1 LLIKLALELTNIL
14 FMKSLRI
21 TKVWTI
27 FLVYILAG
35 MAGANPLV
43 LCLGEQGHIGIEA
56 TGLNQSCDGY
66 CDVYSNA
73 GYRPSSENAVALTK
87 NFCGPCVDI
96 PILVGSSGPQ
106 SQNLRLSEDFPH
118 SWQDKQV
125 SIITSNSAFIFPA
138 EAPGRNLLS
147 SHLLTIDST
156 ITSLRTI
163 IFLV

>member
-1 LLIKLALELTNIL
+1 MEPINI
-14 FMKSLRI
+14 MKRLRI

-27 FLVYILAG
+27 FLVYLLAG

-43 LCLGEQGHIGIEA
+43 LCLGVQGHIGIEA

-73 GYRPSSENAVALTK
+73 DYKSSSENAVALTT
-87 NFCGPCVDI
+87 NLCGPCVDI
-96 PILVGSSGPQ
+96 PILVGSSGA
-106 SQNLRLSEDFPH
+106 QNQNIRLSEDFSH

-138 EAPGRNLLS
+138 EAPGRKLLP
-147 SHLLTIDST
+147 SHLFTVNST